1 LELTQPIGRPGDPGE
16 GPHSTKPKRRFQETF
31 SQYASRIWPRVNK
44 IQGPSLLAELEQE
57 TCPLRRSEPESH
69 STNSPQS
76 SNCRIGNTRHR
87 SSSGATNYNWR
98 KEKNG
103 IFFVQC
109 STGSSGWDGGE
120 PGWGTWGWD
129 QNRTLSPEIA
139 RRRLSGDLLFALAV
153 NDGLLLWSF
162 SVWFLASTWS
172 FSLLFVFFS
181 LITTLLFSQKLRW
194 LVKKKR
200 REKQMLRERERARA
214 IDKTLVSS
222 IKDFEFNY
230 NVWNFESV

>member
-1 LELTQPIGRPGDPGE
+1 MPPASGRASTRFRDPHCWPNWSKRPAPSADPNRNPTAPTPLSPATAESETRNAGAAAAPRTATGE
-16 GPHSTKPKRRFQETF
+16 
-31 SQYASRIWPRVNK
+31 
-44 IQGPSLLAELEQE
+44 
-57 TCPLRRSEPESH
+57 
-69 STNSPQS
+69 
-76 SNCRIGNTRHR
+76 
-87 SSSGATNYNWR
+87 
-98 KEKNG
+98 KEKRDL
-103 IFFVQC
+103 FLQC

-153 NDGLLLWSF
+153 SDGLLLWSF

-194 LVKKKR
+194 LVKKKE
-200 REKQMLRERERARA
+200 RETDVERERERARA

-222 IKDFEFNY
+222 IKDFEFNCK
-230 NVWNFESV
+230 VWNFESI